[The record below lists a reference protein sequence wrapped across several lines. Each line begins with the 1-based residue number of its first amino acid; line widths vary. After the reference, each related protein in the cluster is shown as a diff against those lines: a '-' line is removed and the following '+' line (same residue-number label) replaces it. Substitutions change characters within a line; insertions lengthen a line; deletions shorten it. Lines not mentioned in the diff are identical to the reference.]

1 MPLHQSS
8 GRWRLGLGLSLLTVL
23 LWGFLAIAL
32 KIVLQALDAYTLT
45 WFRFLVAFICLAI
58 YLVIKQKLPKL
69 SRLSRFFWGLL
80 AIAILCLATNYI
92 LFLLGL
98 ALTSPNNAQVL
109 IQLAPVML
117 GFGSLWLF
125 KERYNRQQW
134 AGVAVLI
141 LGMVLFS
148 HEQIRTLVTTLDSY
162 LWGNLLLVLAAIA
175 WAIYGLAQKQL
186 LQKLPSAS
194 VMLCL
199 YGAAAVL
206 FTPLA
211 HPSRILAIGPFYMGL
226 LLFCAMNTL
235 IAYGA
240 FAAALEHW
248 DASRV
253 SAVLTLTPLVTLG
266 ASEALTLF
274 IPTLLA
280 TPNLTLISLF
290 GAILVVVGSLAISLG
305 GSSQK
310 K

>member
-8 GRWRLGLGLSLLTVL
+8 GRWRLGLGLSLLTVF
-23 LWGFLAIAL
+23 LWGFLAVVL
-32 KIVLQALDAYTLT
+32 KIVLQVLDAYTVT
-45 WFRFLVAFICLAI
+45 WFRFLFAFLCLGI
-58 YLVIKQKLPKL
+58 YLATKQELPKL
-69 SRLSRFFWGLL
+69 RQLGLPFLGLL
-80 AIAILCLATNYI
+80 AIATLCLATNYI

-98 ALTSPNNAQVL
+98 EQTSPNNAQIL
-109 IQLAPVML
+109 IQLAPVLL

-134 AGVAVLI
+134 VGVTVLI

-162 LWGNLLLVLAAIA
+162 LWGNFLLVVAAIA

-194 VMLCL
+194 VMLCV
-199 YGAAAVL
+199 YGGSSLL
-206 FTPLA
+206 FAPLA
-211 HPSRILAIGPFYMGL
+211 SPARLLAIEPLYMGL
-226 LLFCAMNTL
+226 LLFCALNTL

-266 ASEALTLF
+266 ASEAVTLF
-274 IPTLLA
+274 FPALLA
-280 TPNLTLISLF
+280 TRTLTITALC
-290 GAILVVVGSLAISLG
+290 GAILVVAGSLAISLG
-305 GSSQK
+305 GSSRK